1 MGKEHCSHCTEVII
15 EVASESAPSV
25 IRDGDKVFC
34 NTFCYAGRTPKLKR
48 RTLSPLAEAVGIL
61 GYDKV
66 INVIRDNI
74 DKINKGKRF

>member
-48 RTLSPLAEAVGIL
+48 RTLNPLMVVVGFL
-61 GYDKV
+61 GGVKV
-66 INVIRDNI
+66 NDVIKDTINKV
-74 DKINKGKRF
+74 NKGKRF